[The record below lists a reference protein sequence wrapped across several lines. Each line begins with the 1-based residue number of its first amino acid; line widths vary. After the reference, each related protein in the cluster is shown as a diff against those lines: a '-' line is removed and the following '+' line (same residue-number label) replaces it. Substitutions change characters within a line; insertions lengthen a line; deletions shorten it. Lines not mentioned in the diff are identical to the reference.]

1 MKRDV
6 KRVDT
11 GRRRFI
17 NGAAAAG
24 LGTFAVASLP
34 MSTVAATAQDS
45 GKEDAGKGYRLSQ
58 HVLDYYKSTAR

>member
-6 KRVDT
+6 KQVNA
-11 GRRRFI
+11 GRRKFI

-24 LGTFAVASLP
+24 LGTFAAASLP
-34 MSTVAATAQDS
+34 MSTIAAPAQEH
-45 GKEDAGKGYRLSQ
+45 GKENAGKGYRLSQ